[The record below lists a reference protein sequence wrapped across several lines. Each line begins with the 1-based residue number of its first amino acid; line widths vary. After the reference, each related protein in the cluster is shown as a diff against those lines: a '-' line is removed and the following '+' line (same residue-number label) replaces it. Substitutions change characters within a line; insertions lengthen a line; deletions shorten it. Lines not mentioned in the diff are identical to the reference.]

1 MTTGRLSYSVGGVLD
16 KTSRRAFM
24 RQFPRIAFGALG
36 SAWLHAT
43 PVTGAPAT
51 MNVARS
57 VGVASLSGLQ
67 VVPDPVWVE
76 RIRGSQRL
84 SFDLGIRNHNN
95 SEWELSFIG
104 LRVLSGSGT
113 VYLNHLGLGGGTVGS
128 IQTLGKTRLVP
139 DGYLYLFNPF
149 PPLDPRITLEH
160 VRCSLFFTAGSDKVI
175 LATDIYPRVF
185 LQKNQFRVPLKGRLF
200 LMNGHDYYS
209 SHRRHDLYRPI
220 LSQLG
225 FPMTNANRYALDF
238 IVVDEMSATYRGGS
252 PASQDYFGFGRQ
264 PFPVPA
270 RNEDY
275 FGFGAPILA
284 PAAGRVIASRG
295 DMPDNLPL
303 QFAGFP
309 LDVEKADRMISWG
322 NHIII
327 DHGHGEYFVLAHCRQ
342 GSTTVRPGDAV
353 RAGQVIAKVGSSG
366 EAAFPHLHCQLIE
379 RPEPVLAQGLP
390 VTFSDFDLVLG
401 SKTVH
406 ISNDCPDTGDFLL
419 A

>member
-1 MTTGRLSYSVGGVLD
+1 MITTSRPLNASGLVGRLS
-16 KTSRRAFM
+16 RRRFM
-24 RQFPRIAFGALG
+24 WQFPRMAFGAL
-36 SAWLHAT
+36 SPAWLHAT
-43 PVTGAPAT
+43 PGTGALAT
-51 MNVARS
+51 MNVAS
-57 VGVASLSGLQ
+57 AVGGVPPLELQ
-67 VVPDPVWVE
+67 TLPDPVWAE

-84 SFDLGIRNHNN
+84 SFDLGIRNYSS

-104 LRVLSGSGT
+104 LRVSSGGKT
-113 VYLNHLGLGGGTVGS
+113 IYLNHLDLGGGTVGS
-128 IQTLGKTRLVP
+128 IQTLGETRVAP

-149 PPLDPRITLEH
+149 PALDSQITLEH
-160 VRCSLFFTAGSDKVI
+160 VRCSLFFTVGSQRII
-175 LATDIYPRVF
+175 LATDIYPRVY
-185 LQKNQFRVPLKGRLF
+185 QQRNRFRVPLKGRLF

-209 SHRRHDLYRPI
+209 SHRRHDLYTPI
-220 LSQLG
+220 LRQLG

-238 IVVDEMSATYRGGS
+238 IVVDETGATYRGGN
-252 PASQDYFGFGRQ
+252 PTSQDYFGFGRL

-275 FGFGAPILA
+275 IGFGAPILA

-295 DMPDNLPL
+295 DLSDNLPL

-327 DHGHGEYFVLAHCRQ
+327 DHGNGEYFVLAHCQR

-353 RAGQVIAKVGSSG
+353 KPGQVVAKVGSSG
-366 EAAFPHLHCQLIE
+366 AAAFPHLHCQLIE
-379 RPEPVLAQGLP
+379 RPEPVRAQGLP
-390 VTFSDFDLVLG
+390 VTFSDFDLVFG

-406 ISNDCPDTGDFLL
+406 ILNDCPDTGDFLI